1 MRFSIFKSNQIIPL
15 LGRWNLKYDEKI
27 INRIVS
33 LANEDHCGCCD
44 VKVSEDNYYLP
55 FCM

>member
-1 MRFSIFKSNQIIPL
+1 MRFSIFKNNQIIPL